1 MGVRRGGSRR
11 AVPASGLWGGRI
23 WDEQFGGF
31 SRTYRVLRFDF
42 RGYGRSSCP
51 EPGRPYSHV
60 DDVAAVMDAASVER
74 AALVGCSMGGSTALD
89 FALTYPSRVSALV
102 LASSGMNAF
111 DDRLTP
117 EEEAELELLDAP
129 VAVALE
135 TGDIQRA
142 ERARLRIWAPL
153 GTEDEAGR
161 RISEIAFDNIHEMT
175 MDETGRRDIS
185 PPAIERLEQ
194 IEAPTLVL
202 PADNDA
208 LVFRRLSASWPSASP
223 MLGSSRSPR
232 RTMSSTC
239 DNRPSST
246 ASFSGSSAR
255 SSETPGY
262 FRASSFSCCAA
273 AMILS
278 ARCDGT
284 SS

>member
-1 MGVRRGGSRR
+1 MESGVLEYDGGALAWES
-11 AVPASGLWGGRI
+11 AGEGPDVVFLHPGLWDGRV
-23 WDEQFGGF
+23 WDEQFGVF

-42 RGYGRSSCP
+42 RGYGRSSRP
-51 EPGRPYSHV
+51 EPGRSYSHV
-60 DDVAAVMDAASVER
+60 DDLEAVMDAASVER
-74 AALVGCSMGGSTALD
+74 TALVGCSMGGSTAID
-89 FALTYPSRVSALV
+89 FALEYPSRVSALV

-129 VAVALE
+129 VAEAME
-135 TGDIQRA
+135 AGDIERA

-202 PADNDA
+202 PADNDP
-208 LVFRRLSASWPSASP
+208 LVFRRLSAILAERIPDARLVQIP
-223 MLGSSRSPR
+223 ETDHVVNMRRAAEFNRVVLG
-232 RTMSSTC
+232 
-239 DNRPSST
+239 
-246 ASFSGSSAR
+246 FLG
-255 SSETPGY
+255 EV
-262 FRASSFSCCAA
+262 
-273 AMILS
+273 L
-278 ARCDGT
+278 
-284 SS
+284 

>member
-1 MGVRRGGSRR
+1 LSDVTRMESGVLEYDGGALAWES
-11 AVPASGLWGGRI
+11 AGEGPDVVFLHPGLWDGRV
-23 WDEQFGGF
+23 WDEQFGVF

-42 RGYGRSSCP
+42 RGYGRSSRP

-60 DDVAAVMDAASVER
+60 DDLAAVMDAASVER
-74 AALVGCSMGGSTALD
+74 AALVGCSMGGSTAID

-102 LASSGMNAF
+102 LASSGLNAF
-111 DDRLTP
+111 DDDRLTP

-129 VAVALE
+129 VAEAME
-135 TGDIQRA
+135 AGEIERA

-202 PADNDA
+202 PADNDP
-208 LVFRRLSASWPSASP
+208 LVFRRLSAILAERIPDARLVQIP
-223 MLGSSRSPR
+223 ETDHVVNMRRAAEFNHVVLG
-232 RTMSSTC
+232 
-239 DNRPSST
+239 
-246 ASFSGSSAR
+246 FLG
-255 SSETPGY
+255 EV
-262 FRASSFSCCAA
+262 
-273 AMILS
+273 L
-278 ARCDGT
+278 
-284 SS
+284 

>member
-1 MGVRRGGSRR
+1 VSDVTRMESGVLEYDGGALAWES
-11 AVPASGLWGGRI
+11 AGEGPDVVFLHPGLWDGRV
-23 WDEQFGGF
+23 WDEQFGVF

-42 RGYGRSSCP
+42 RGYGRSSRP
-51 EPGRPYSHV
+51 EPGRSYSHV
-60 DDVAAVMDAASVER
+60 DDLEAVMDAASVER
-74 AALVGCSMGGSTALD
+74 TALVGCSMGGSTAID
-89 FALTYPSRVSALV
+89 FALEYPSRVSALV

-129 VAVALE
+129 VAEAME
-135 TGDIQRA
+135 AGDIERA

-202 PADNDA
+202 PADNDP
-208 LVFRRLSASWPSASP
+208 LVFRRLSAILVERIPDARLVQIP
-223 MLGSSRSPR
+223 ETDHVVNMRRAAEFNRVVLG
-232 RTMSSTC
+232 
-239 DNRPSST
+239 
-246 ASFSGSSAR
+246 FLG
-255 SSETPGY
+255 EV
-262 FRASSFSCCAA
+262 
-273 AMILS
+273 L
-278 ARCDGT
+278 
-284 SS
+284 

>member
-1 MGVRRGGSRR
+1 MSDVTRMESGVLQYDGGALAWES
-11 AVPASGLWGGRI
+11 AGEGPDVVFLHPGLWDGRV
-23 WDEQFGGF
+23 WDEQFGVF

-42 RGYGRSSCP
+42 RGYGRSSRP

-60 DDVAAVMDAASVER
+60 DDLAAVMDAASVER
-74 AALVGCSMGGSTALD
+74 AALVGCSMGGSTAID

-111 DDRLTP
+111 DDDRLTP

-129 VAVALE
+129 VAEAME
-135 TGDIQRA
+135 AGEIERA

-202 PADNDA
+202 PADNDP
-208 LVFRRLSASWPSASP
+208 LVFRRLSAILAERIPDARLVQIP
-223 MLGSSRSPR
+223 ETDHVVNMRRAAEFNHVVLG
-232 RTMSSTC
+232 
-239 DNRPSST
+239 
-246 ASFSGSSAR
+246 FLG
-255 SSETPGY
+255 EV
-262 FRASSFSCCAA
+262 
-273 AMILS
+273 L
-278 ARCDGT
+278 
-284 SS
+284 

>member
-1 MGVRRGGSRR
+1 VSDVTRMESGVLEYDGGALAWDS
-11 AVPASGLWGGRI
+11 AGEGPDVVFLHPGLWDGRV
-23 WDEQFGGF
+23 WDEQFGVF
-31 SRTYRVLRFDF
+31 SRTHRVLRFDF
-42 RGYGRSSCP
+42 RGYGRSSRP

-60 DDVAAVMDAASVER
+60 DDLAAVMDAASVER
-74 AALVGCSMGGSTALD
+74 AALVGCSMGGSTAID
-89 FALTYPSRVSALV
+89 FALVSPSRVSALV

-129 VAVALE
+129 VAEAME
-135 TGDIQRA
+135 AGDIERA

-202 PADNDA
+202 PADHDP
-208 LVFRRLSASWPSASP
+208 LVFRRLSAILAERIPNARLVQIP
-223 MLGSSRSPR
+223 ETDHVVNMRRAAEFNHIVLGFLGEVP
-232 RTMSSTC
+232 
-239 DNRPSST
+239 
-246 ASFSGSSAR
+246 
-255 SSETPGY
+255 
-262 FRASSFSCCAA
+262 
-273 AMILS
+273 
-278 ARCDGT
+278 
-284 SS
+284 